1 MTTFKTLLLAAALAA
16 PAAIVSTSATA
27 QVGGVAVA
35 DPEAAVANSKAWAT
49 ARTQIQTTYKAQ
61 IDQANARRQAI
72 STELQPLVD
81 AYQKAAAAPGAT
93 EASLRSQ
100 ATAIQTKEQAG
111 NAELQRLTAP
121 ASRAQA
127 YALEQISAKLPDAVS
142 AAVRA
147 KNVSL
152 LLRPNAALFAQ
163 PTADITSAITAEL
176 DRTVPTVGITPPAN
190 WQPGQQ
196 QQQGAAAAA
205 PAAPAQEPPPIV
217 VRAPEPAQPQTPA
230 TMVVEPVAMM
240 IATFD
245 ANGDALVDRSE
256 MIDGVRASFEAI
268 DTAHTGALRYIAYSD
283 WAATFLGDANAL
295 PSPYEV
301 DRNNDGQ
308 VTLDELLDQ
317 FSRLFA
323 RYDKDGSKTIS
334 RAELLTFRTM
344 PIGADGPTMGRG
356 APRGKGKPDAGA
368 VPRGGHDP
376 RAPEPDDKA
385 DGDREGGNGAGGR

>member
-163 PTADITSAITAEL
+163 PTADISSAITAEL

-205 PAAPAQEPPPIV
+205 PAASNN
-217 VRAPEPAQPQTPA
+217 RAPA
-230 TMVVEPVAMM
+230 
-240 IATFD
+240 
-245 ANGDALVDRSE
+245 
-256 MIDGVRASFEAI
+256 
-268 DTAHTGALRYIAYSD
+268 
-283 WAATFLGDANAL
+283 
-295 PSPYEV
+295 
-301 DRNNDGQ
+301 
-308 VTLDELLDQ
+308 
-317 FSRLFA
+317 
-323 RYDKDGSKTIS
+323 
-334 RAELLTFRTM
+334 
-344 PIGADGPTMGRG
+344 GR
-356 APRGKGKPDAGA
+356 
-368 VPRGGHDP
+368 
-376 RAPEPDDKA
+376 
-385 DGDREGGNGAGGR
+385 

>member
-49 ARTQIQTTYKAQ
+49 ARTQIQTTYKTQ

-205 PAAPAQEPPPIV
+205 PAASNN
-217 VRAPEPAQPQTPA
+217 RAPA
-230 TMVVEPVAMM
+230 
-240 IATFD
+240 
-245 ANGDALVDRSE
+245 
-256 MIDGVRASFEAI
+256 
-268 DTAHTGALRYIAYSD
+268 
-283 WAATFLGDANAL
+283 
-295 PSPYEV
+295 
-301 DRNNDGQ
+301 
-308 VTLDELLDQ
+308 
-317 FSRLFA
+317 
-323 RYDKDGSKTIS
+323 
-334 RAELLTFRTM
+334 
-344 PIGADGPTMGRG
+344 GR
-356 APRGKGKPDAGA
+356 
-368 VPRGGHDP
+368 
-376 RAPEPDDKA
+376 
-385 DGDREGGNGAGGR
+385 

>member
-16 PAAIVSTSATA
+16 PGVFVAGAATA

-49 ARTQIQTTYKAQ
+49 ARSQIQTTYKAQ
-61 IDQANARRQAI
+61 IDQANSRRQAI

-81 AYQKAAAAPGAT
+81 AYQKAAAAPGAS
-93 EASLRSQ
+93 EASLRPQ

-127 YALEQISAKLPDAVS
+127 YALEQISAKLPDAVN

-176 DRTVPTVGITPPAN
+176 DRSVPSVGITPPAN

-196 QQQGAAAAA
+196 QAGAAAAA
-205 PAAPAQEPPPIV
+205 PANT
-217 VRAPEPAQPQTPA
+217 RAP
-230 TMVVEPVAMM
+230 
-240 IATFD
+240 
-245 ANGDALVDRSE
+245 S
-256 MIDGVRASFEAI
+256 
-268 DTAHTGALRYIAYSD
+268 
-283 WAATFLGDANAL
+283 
-295 PSPYEV
+295 
-301 DRNNDGQ
+301 
-308 VTLDELLDQ
+308 
-317 FSRLFA
+317 
-323 RYDKDGSKTIS
+323 
-334 RAELLTFRTM
+334 
-344 PIGADGPTMGRG
+344 GR
-356 APRGKGKPDAGA
+356 
-368 VPRGGHDP
+368 
-376 RAPEPDDKA
+376 
-385 DGDREGGNGAGGR
+385 

>member
-205 PAAPAQEPPPIV
+205 PAASNN
-217 VRAPEPAQPQTPA
+217 RAPA
-230 TMVVEPVAMM
+230 
-240 IATFD
+240 
-245 ANGDALVDRSE
+245 
-256 MIDGVRASFEAI
+256 
-268 DTAHTGALRYIAYSD
+268 
-283 WAATFLGDANAL
+283 
-295 PSPYEV
+295 
-301 DRNNDGQ
+301 
-308 VTLDELLDQ
+308 
-317 FSRLFA
+317 
-323 RYDKDGSKTIS
+323 
-334 RAELLTFRTM
+334 
-344 PIGADGPTMGRG
+344 GR
-356 APRGKGKPDAGA
+356 
-368 VPRGGHDP
+368 
-376 RAPEPDDKA
+376 
-385 DGDREGGNGAGGR
+385 